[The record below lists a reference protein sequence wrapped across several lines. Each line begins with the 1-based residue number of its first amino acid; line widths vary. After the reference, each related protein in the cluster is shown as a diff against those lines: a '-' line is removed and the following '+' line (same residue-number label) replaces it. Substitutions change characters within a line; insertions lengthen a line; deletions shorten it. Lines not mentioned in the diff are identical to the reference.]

1 MRFDVAFNGNCEMR
15 VHVHPNC
22 IAESSA
28 RVSIWDI
35 TEMIHHICDHL
46 DKVRPHDM
54 EILKEAIDRFNYLTK
69 VED

>member
-1 MRFDVAFNGNCEMR
+1 MRFNVTFNGNCEMR

-22 IAESSA
+22 ISECSA
-28 RVSIWDI
+28 TVSIWDI
-35 TEMIHHICDHL
+35 TEMIHDICDYL

-54 EILKEAIDRFNYLTK
+54 EILKEAIDRFNHLTK